1 MVNES
6 YAANI
11 GKEVTDAATI
21 HYEIEVYDVSTSLFC
36 PLLYTRN
43 KILIKCF

>member
-21 HYEIEVYDVSTSLFC
+21 HYEIEVYDVSTALFC
-36 PLLYTRN
+36 PLY
-43 KILIKCF
+43 ILETKY